1 MATTTKLKIHDGAIA
16 LYMAP
21 GGEVNDELNDVAKA
35 TSRYAKIFAPAR
47 TNSLRA
53 ANKWTRTKVTGPF
66 TGHSTAYNNARHAV
80 WVHEGTSRIYPKR
93 HGYLLVPRRGTLNST
108 TRGGSAGTNA
118 YKIWTANDKKG
129 PKGFTRRDSV
139 AGQRANPF
147 LKKAL
152 GVAMAARNL

>member
-1 MATTTKLKIHDGAIA
+1 MATSRIKIHDAAVFAYI
-16 LYMAP
+16 AP
-21 GGEVNDELNDVAKA
+21 GGEVNDVLNDVARD
-35 TSRYAKIFAPAR
+35 TAKFGKVFAPSR
-47 TNSLRA
+47 TGSLKA
-53 ANKWTRTKVTGPF
+53 ANRWNRAKVNGPLS
-66 TGHSTAYNNARHAV
+66 GESSAYNNARHAT

-118 YKIWTANDKKG
+118 YKIWVAGDKKG

-147 LKKAL
+147 LARALKA
-152 GVAMAARNL
+152 AMAENRLS